1 MRRTAIALVALAVV
15 ALGAAGCSSS
25 PEQVTAS
32 KTSPPRPEARSELA
46 PDDPAVPSPPDDP
59 SDSPGEL
66 PEGFEDNGSGIDDML
81 DQFESELGVAGRCLD
96 LLMEYASLLGSAF
109 GALPGESDRDAVI
122 DELRATLPS
131 DLHDELQ
138 TIAEGLEAFEREGF
152 AGAGV
157 LADPAF
163 IDANDA
169 IVSWLQSSCDAG
181 GNSGPNSGSGS
192 GEGS

>member
-1 MRRTAIALVALAVV
+1 MRRTAIAVVALAVV
-15 ALGAAGCSSS
+15 ALAATGCSSS

-32 KTSPPRPEARSELA
+32 KTSPPRPEVRSELA
-46 PDDPAVPSPPDDP
+46 PDDPAVPSVPDDP
-59 SDSPGEL
+59 SDPFGEL

-96 LLMEYASLLGSAF
+96 LLMKYASLLGSAF
-109 GALPGESDRDAVI
+109 GALPGESDRDAVL

-131 DLHDELQ
+131 DLHDDLQ
-138 TIAEGLEAFEREGF
+138 TIADGLESVERDGF
-152 AGAGV
+152 AGAGA
-157 LADPAF
+157 LTDPAF

-169 IVSWLQSSCDAG
+169 IVSWLQSSCDAAAT
-181 GNSGPNSGSGS
+181 P